1 MKKKIF
7 AITLCI
13 AMLAIAV
20 VGGTLAFFVDTDAA
34 RNTFTVG
41 KVDIVLLESTLHRD
55 NDGATDDQI
64 IADAENYQTYLE
76 VKGENMVPGR
86 WVKKAPYVQNTGRN
100 AAYVRVIVTQ
110 SDAMWKTTSMMEYTT
125 AQEEG
130 AIVASTPVQND
141 DGTWTVVYTYTEA
154 LEPGAVTYYA
164 PFWQFKIK
172 DNLDNDDLTVW
183 DDVSEIVTVTAEAIQ
198 AEGFADYV
206 EAFEAFDAQK

>member
-34 RNTFTVG
+34 TNTFTVG
-41 KVDIVLLESTLHRD
+41 NVDIKLLESTLHRD
-55 NDGATDDQI
+55 NDGATDDEI
-64 IADAENYQTYLE
+64 IADAETYQTYLAE
-76 VKGENMVPGR
+76 QGSKMVPGR
-86 WVKKAPYVQNTGRN
+86 WVKKAPYVQNTGKN
-100 AAYVRVIVTQ
+100 PAYVRVIVTQ

-125 AQEEG
+125 AQDEG
-130 AIVASTPVQND
+130 AIVASAPAQNA

-154 LEPGAVTYYA
+154 LEPEAVTYYA
-164 PFWQFKIK
+164 PIWQFKIK
-172 DNLDNDDLTVW
+172 DDLDNVDLTGWAAEEAV
-183 DDVSEIVTVTAEAIQ
+183 VVTVEAIQ
-198 AEGFADYV
+198 SEGFADYV